1 MISYN
6 IFIIKIWYVCG
17 ILICTN
23 ALLEWDIDNVEGTP
37 YTTYPEDTLYD
48 IHRGCPLSALVQY
61 VYIKHYVLYVV
72 YICIVHVLI

>member
-23 ALLEWDIDNVEGTP
+23 ALLEWNIDNVEGTP
-37 YTTYPEDTLYD
+37 YTTYAEGTLYARY
-48 IHRGCPLSALVQY
+48 IEGAL
-61 VYIKHYVLYVV
+61 
-72 YICIVHVLI
+72 